1 MKLTFKNTKINSLKI
16 IIRDRFENNVGS
28 FERLFCEDQ
37 FKNFGLNKKI
47 VQINKTNTKVKGSVR
62 GLHYQIP
69 PFSENKIISCI
80 KGKVFD
86 VAIDIRKNSD
96 TFLKWHGEVLSEDN
110 QTSIFIPEGFAH
122 GFQALTDDCEMVY
135 FHSAYYN
142 FPSERGILYNDKR
155 INIDWPLE
163 IKNLSEKDINLL
175 PVTKDFKGIK
185 I

>member
-47 VQINKTNTKVKGSVR
+47 VQ
-62 GLHYQIP
+62 
-69 PFSENKIISCI
+69 ENKIISCI